1 MAIEKDGSLGA
12 WGGKKFEGL
21 GSRDVDERYYTGF

>member
-1 MAIEKDGSLGA
+1 MALEKDGSLGV

-21 GSRDVDERYYTGF
+21 GSRDVVEKLYSGF